1 MLDHRILQLQT
12 HPLSLQTQRKVQQP
26 QQPKISFKDALEKE
40 TSLVISKHAQKRV
53 DERNISI
60 QDSKW
65 EEIQMKIS
73 EAKTKGIR
81 DSLVVTKNAA
91 LIVNV
96 PNNTVITAMNRD
108 EANSQIF
115 TNINGT
121 IILD

>member
-1 MLDHRILQLQT
+1 MDHRILQLQN
-12 HPLSLQTQRKVQQP
+12 HPLSLQTKKKVQHTD
-26 QQPKISFKDALEKE
+26 QPKILFKDALEKE
-40 TSLVISKHAQKRV
+40 TSLVISKHAQKRL

-65 EEIQMKIS
+65 KEIQMKIS

-81 DSLVVTKNAA
+81 DSLVVTNDAA

>member
-1 MLDHRILQLQT
+1 MDHRILQIQN
-12 HPLSLQTQRKVQQP
+12 HPLSLQTRNKVQHREQP
-26 QQPKISFKDALEKE
+26 AISFKDTLAKE
-40 TSLVISKHAQKRV
+40 SGLVISKHAQKRL
-53 DERNISI
+53 DERNINI

-65 EEIQMKIS
+65 KEIQTKIT

-81 DSLVVTKNAA
+81 DSLIVTNNAA

>member
-1 MLDHRILQLQT
+1 MDHRILQIQN
-12 HPLSLQTQRKVQQP
+12 HPLSLQTHKKVKHSGQP
-26 QQPKISFKDALEKE
+26 EISFKDALEKE
-40 TSLVISKHAQKRV
+40 TSIVISKHAQKRL

-60 QDSKW
+60 QDYKW
-65 EEIQMKIS
+65 KEIQMKIS

-81 DSLVVTKNAA
+81 DSLVVTNDAA

-96 PNNTVITAMNRD
+96 PNNTVITAMNRE

>member
-1 MLDHRILQLQT
+1 MDHRILQIQN
-12 HPLSLQTQRKVQQP
+12 HPLALQKRKIVQHTDQP
-26 QQPKISFKDALEKE
+26 TISFKETLKHE
-40 TSLVISKHAQKRV
+40 TSLIISKHAQKRL

-65 EEIQMKIS
+65 QEIQQKIA

-81 DSLVVTKNAA
+81 DSLVVMNNAA

-96 PNNTVITAMNRD
+96 PNNTVITAMNRK

>member
-1 MLDHRILQLQT
+1 MDHRILQIQNHPYILQT
-12 HPLSLQTQRKVQQP
+12 RKKVQQTEP
-26 QQPKISFKDALEKE
+26 SQISFKEALEKE
-40 TSLVISKHAQKRV
+40 TSLVISKHAQKRL

-65 EEIQMKIS
+65 KEIQIKIS

-81 DSLVVTKNAA
+81 DSLVVTNNAA

-108 EANSQIF
+108 EASSQIF

>member
-1 MLDHRILQLQT
+1 MDHRILQIQN
-12 HPLSLQTQRKVQQP
+12 HPLSLQTHKKNQHSGQP
-26 QQPKISFKDALEKE
+26 QFSFKDALEKE
-40 TSLVISKHAQKRV
+40 TSIVISKHAQKRL

-65 EEIQMKIS
+65 QEIQMKIS

-81 DSLVVTKNAA
+81 DSLVVTNDAA

-96 PNNTVITAMNRD
+96 PNNTVITAMNRE